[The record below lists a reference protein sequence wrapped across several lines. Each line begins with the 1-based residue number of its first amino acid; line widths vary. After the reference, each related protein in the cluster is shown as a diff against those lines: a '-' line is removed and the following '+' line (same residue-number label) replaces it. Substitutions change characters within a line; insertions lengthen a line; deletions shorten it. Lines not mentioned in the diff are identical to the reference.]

1 MSGRAT
7 SRSEVSG
14 EISLATGEG
23 MRRPLKK
30 SDAHDDLADLGVG
43 LHESE
48 GGRQLVEGE
57 DLVDQGAEGTVLQL
71 RHDVADEAAQV
82 SLRWAALRSRLL
94 TPNTVRRL
102 PCSASRSSVA
112 LIVRPC

>member
-57 DLVDQGAEGTVLQL
+57 DLVDQGAQGAVLQL
-71 RHDVADEAAQV
+71 RHDVADEAAHG
-82 SLRWAALRSRLL
+82 LAALGGIAQSI
-94 TPNTVRRL
+94 
-102 PCSASRSSVA
+102 ADAEHGEA
-112 LIVRPC
+112 LAVQRFEI